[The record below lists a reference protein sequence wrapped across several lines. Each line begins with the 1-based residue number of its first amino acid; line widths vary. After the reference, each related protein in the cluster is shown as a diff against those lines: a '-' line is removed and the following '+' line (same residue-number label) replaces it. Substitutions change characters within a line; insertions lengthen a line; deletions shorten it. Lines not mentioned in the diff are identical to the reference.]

1 LDIEIA
7 IVSGLQPLNRSFSQ
21 ESVVIGRSTE
31 ADLVLSHP
39 EVSRRHCR
47 IAVQDGVFVIEDLG
61 SQRGTIVNGSPITGQ
76 AQLKP
81 GDQIALGPVVISFG
95 KAPVGQQPAAA
106 EASVGEGLGPPGTV
120 VYAKQVVDR
129 IPLAKRL
136 VFGRSQEVDVQLND
150 PMVSRR
156 HAVVEENGD
165 GFRVLDLYSRAG
177 SFVNG
182 RRFDEHQLIIGDQ
195 LQVGPFCFAFT
206 GNELHRILRVS
217 VGKVVATGLN
227 RTAGGNLILQDVAF
241 VAEPGQ
247 FIGILGPSGAG
258 KSTLLG
264 ALSGLKPADSGRIFI
279 NDTDFYGNLNQLRS
293 MFGYVPQDDIVH
305 GDLTTVE
312 ALTFAARLRLPAGTP
327 RRAID
332 ALVQQTMGSL
342 GLTERKDLRISLL
355 SGGQRKRVS
364 VGVELLRRPPLIFL
378 DEPTSGLDPFSEFKL
393 MELLR
398 RLADTGCTVICTTHV
413 MENVFLM
420 DQIAVLLAGK
430 LLFQGPPDAARAR
443 FGVSRLSAL
452 YDMLQT
458 IDPRTVVSFSPPEVA
473 SPAGTPPT
481 EQRPSAIKQRRPFAL
496 PILLE
501 RQLAIFKA
509 DIKNLLIAIG
519 QPLVIGLLVC
529 WVTDDAPLIQFFAY
543 IATLWFGCS
552 NSAQEIVKESA
563 IYRRERLVGLSRTSY
578 VTSKFVWMGTITSL
592 QSVILYAC
600 ALITTRVPLSAAPVE
615 ILGLLLLGYAAT
627 GIGLAISCFA
637 RSPLQAVM
645 LVPMVLIPQILF
657 SGLTVKTDQMDPLV
671 LAVAQ
676 VMPSFAAERI
686 SDTSFLLNQHLTGE
700 VIRQYPTP
708 YDNLNQFHRTI
719 SGGQRLKSGEV
730 YSNTRPLIVGYL
742 SLVLWSIAGFVL
754 SYVGLMLKEKE

>member
-1 LDIEIA
+1 L
-7 IVSGLQPLNRSFSQ
+7 
-21 ESVVIGRSTE
+21 IGRSTE

-47 IAVQDGVFVIEDLG
+47 IMAQQGIFVIEDLG
-61 SQRGTIVNGSPITGQ
+61 SQRGTVLNGSAISGQ
-76 AQLKP
+76 AQLTP
-81 GDQIALGPVVISFG
+81 GDQIALGPVVIGFG
-95 KAPVGQQPAAA
+95 KAPAGQTPAGG
-106 EASVGEGLGPPGTV
+106 EASAGEALGAPGTV
-120 VYAKQVVDR
+120 VYAKQAVDR
-129 IPLAKRL
+129 IPLTTRL

-156 HAVVEENGD
+156 HAVVEENSD

-195 LQVGPFCFAFT
+195 LQVGPFCFVFT
-206 GNELHRILRVS
+206 GNELQRILRVS
-217 VGKVVATGLN
+217 VGKVVANGLT
-227 RTAGGNLILQDVAF
+227 RTAGGNVILQDVSF

-264 ALSGLKPADSGRIFI
+264 ALSGLKPADSGKILI
-279 NDTDFYGNLNQLRS
+279 NDTDFYAHLNQLRS

-312 ALTFAARLRLPAGTP
+312 AMTFAARLRLPAGTP
-327 RRAID
+327 RPAIS

-342 GLTERKDLRISLL
+342 GLAERKDLRISLL

-452 YDMLQT
+452 YDLLQT
-458 IDPRTVVSFSPPEVA
+458 IDPKTVTSFSPPEPTSA
-473 SPAGTPPT
+473 PPATEERPP
-481 EQRPSAIKQRRPFAL
+481 EIKQRRPFAL

-501 RQLAIFKA
+501 RQLAIFRA
-509 DIKNLLIAIG
+509 DLKNLLIALG
-519 QPLVIGLLVC
+519 QPVVIGLLVC
-529 WVTDDAPLIQFFAY
+529 WVTDHIPLIQFFAY
-543 IATLWFGCS
+543 IATFWFGCS
-552 NSAQEIVKESA
+552 NSAQEIVKETA
-563 IYRRERLVGLSRTSY
+563 IFRRERLVGLSRTSY
-578 VTSKFVWMGTITSL
+578 LASKFIWMGGITSL
-592 QSVILYAC
+592 QSLILYAC
-600 ALITTRVPLSAAPVE
+600 TLVTQRVPLSAAPAE
-615 ILGLLLLGYAAT
+615 IVGLLLLSFAAT

-637 RSPLQAVM
+637 RSALQAVM
-645 LVPMVLIPQILF
+645 LVPLILIPQILL
-657 SGLTVKTDQMDPLV
+657 SGYTVETSQMDTPV
-671 LAVAQ
+671 LLVAQ
-676 VMPSFAAERI
+676 IMPSFAAERI
-686 SDTSFLLNQHLTGE
+686 SDESILLNQQIARDVSE
-700 VIRQYPTP
+700 KFDRP
-708 YDNLNQFHRTI
+708 YDNLNQYNRTTT
-719 SGGQRLKSGEV
+719 GQRFKTGQT
-730 YSNTRPLIVGYL
+730 YTDTRPLWVGYF
-742 SLVLWSIAGFVL
+742 SLFLWSLAGFVL
-754 SYVGLMLKEKE
+754 SYVGLVFKEKE

>member
-1 LDIEIA
+1 LEIELA
-7 IVSGLQPLNRSFSQ
+7 IVSGLPPFNRSFSQ
-21 ESVVIGRSTE
+21 ESVLIGRSTE

-47 IAVQDGVFVIEDLG
+47 IMAQQGGFVIEDLG
-61 SQRGTIVNGSPITGQ
+61 SQRGTLVNGSAISGQ
-76 AQLKP
+76 VQLTP
-81 GDQIALGPVVISFG
+81 GDQIALGPIVIGFG
-95 KAPVGQQPAAA
+95 KAPAGQLPSGG
-106 EASVGEGLGPPGTV
+106 EASVGEALGAPGTV
-120 VYAKQVVDR
+120 VYAKQAVDR
-129 IPLAKRL
+129 IPLTARL

-156 HAVVEENGD
+156 HAVVEENSD

-195 LQVGPFCFAFT
+195 LQLGPFCFVFT

-217 VGKVVATGLN
+217 VGKVIANGLN
-227 RTAGGNLILQDVAF
+227 RTAGGNLILEDVSF

-264 ALSGLKPADSGRIFI
+264 ALSGLRPADSGKILI
-279 NDTDFYGNLNQLRS
+279 NDIDFYAHLNQLRS

-305 GDLTTVE
+305 GDLTPAE

-327 RRAID
+327 RSAIG
-332 ALVQQTMGSL
+332 ALVQQTMESL
-342 GLTERKDLRISLL
+342 GLAERKDLRISLL

-452 YDMLQT
+452 YDLLQT
-458 IDPRTVVSFSPPEVA
+458 IDPKTVTSFSQPEAPPA
-473 SPAGTPPT
+473 PPST
-481 EQRPSAIKQRRPFAL
+481 EQRPPEIKQRRPFAL

-501 RQLAIFKA
+501 RQLAIFRA
-509 DIKNLLIAIG
+509 DLKNLVIALG

-529 WVTDDAPLIQFFAY
+529 WVTDHIPLIQFFAY
-543 IATLWFGCS
+543 IATFWFGCS
-552 NSAQEIVKESA
+552 NSAQEIVKETP

-578 VTSKFVWMGTITSL
+578 LASKLIWMGSITSL
-592 QSVILYAC
+592 QSLILYAC
-600 ALITTRVPLSAAPVE
+600 TLVTQRVPLSAAPAE
-615 ILGLLLLGYAAT
+615 IVGLLLLSFAAT

-637 RSPLQAVM
+637 RSALQAVM
-645 LVPMVLIPQILF
+645 LVPLILIPQILL
-657 SGLTVKTDQMDPLV
+657 SGYTVEASQMDTPV
-671 LAVAQ
+671 LWVAQ
-676 VMPSFAAERI
+676 IMPSFAAERI
-686 SDTSFLLNQHLTGE
+686 SDESILLNQQIARDVSE
-700 VIRQYPTP
+700 KFDRP
-708 YDNLNQFHRTI
+708 YDNLNQYYRAAT
-719 SGGQRLKSGEV
+719 GQRFKTGQI
-730 YSNTRPLIVGYL
+730 YSDTRPLWVGYL
-742 SLVLWSIAGFVL
+742 NLFLWSLTGFLL
-754 SYVGLMLKEKE
+754 SYVGLVFKEKE

>member
-1 LDIEIA
+1 LEIELA
-7 IVSGLQPLNRSFSQ
+7 IVSGYTPLNRSFSQ

-47 IAVQDGVFVIEDLG
+47 IIAQGGAFLIEDLG
-61 SQRGTIVNGSPITGQ
+61 SQRGTIVNGSTITSQ
-76 AQLKP
+76 TQLTP
-81 GDQIALGPVVISFG
+81 GDQITLGPVVIGFG
-95 KAPVGQQPAAA
+95 KVPVGQQPAAE
-106 EASVGEGLGPPGTV
+106 EAPPGEALGAPGTV
-120 VYAKQVVDR
+120 IYANRPVDR
-129 IPLAKRL
+129 IPLGKRL
-136 VFGRSQEVDVQLND
+136 VFGRSGEVDVQLND

-156 HAVVEENGD
+156 HAVVEESTD

-195 LQVGPFCFAFT
+195 LQLGPFCFAFT

-217 VGKVVATGLN
+217 VGKVIATGLT
-227 RTAGGNLILQDVAF
+227 RTAGGNVILQDVSF

-264 ALSGLKPADSGRIFI
+264 ALSGLKPADSGRILI

-305 GDLTTVE
+305 ADLTPLE

-327 RRAID
+327 RPAIA

-342 GLTERKDLRISLL
+342 GLAERKDLRISLL

-443 FGVSRLSAL
+443 FGVSRLGAL
-452 YDMLQT
+452 YDTLQT
-458 IDPRTVVSFSPPEVA
+458 IDPKTVVSFSPPEIT
-473 SPAGTPPT
+473 SPSAPPPT
-481 EQRPSAIKQRRPFAL
+481 EQRPPVIPQRRPFAL
-496 PILLE
+496 PILLQ

-509 DIKNLLIAIG
+509 DLKNLIIALG

-529 WVTDDAPLIQFFAY
+529 WVTDKVPLIQFFAY
-543 IATLWFGCS
+543 FATLWFGCS

-563 IYRRERLVGLSRTSY
+563 IFRRERLVGLSRTSY
-578 VTSKFVWMGTITSL
+578 LTSKFVWMGTITSV
-592 QSVILYAC
+592 QSLVLYAC
-600 ALITTRVPLSAAPVE
+600 ALITTRVPLSVAPIE
-615 ILGLLLLGYAAT
+615 IVGLLLLGYAAT
-627 GIGLAISCFA
+627 GIGLAISCFT
-637 RSPLQAVM
+637 RSALQAVM
-645 LVPMVLIPQILF
+645 LVPLVLIPQILF
-657 SGLTVKTDQMDPLV
+657 SGFTVQTDEMDPFV

-686 SDTSFLLNQHLTGE
+686 SDTSLLLNQKLTGE
-700 VIRQYPTP
+700 LAAKYRLP
-708 YDNLNQFHRTI
+708 YDNLNQFSRSLTHE
-719 SGGQRLKSGEV
+719 RLKTGQI
-730 YSNTRPLIVGYL
+730 YTTTRPLYVGYL
-742 SLVLWSIAGFVL
+742 SLLLWSVVGFAL

>member
-1 LDIEIA
+1 LEIELA
-7 IVSGLQPLNRSFSQ
+7 ILAGLPPLSRSFAQ
-21 ESVVIGRSTE
+21 ESVIIGRSTE

-47 IAVQDGVFVIEDLG
+47 IVAQEGVFLIEDLG
-61 SQRGTIVNGSPITGQ
+61 SQRGTVVNGSAITGQ
-76 AQLKP
+76 SQLTP
-81 GDQIALGPVVISFG
+81 GDQITLGPVVIGFG
-95 KAPVGQQPAAA
+95 KGPAGQAPPAGEVPVG
-106 EASVGEGLGPPGTV
+106 EALGAPGTV
-120 VYAKQVVDR
+120 VYSKQAVDR
-129 IPLAKRL
+129 IPLTKRL

-156 HAVVEENGD
+156 HAVVEESAD

-195 LQVGPFCFAFT
+195 LQLGPFCFVFT

-217 VGKVVATGLN
+217 VGKVIANGLT
-227 RTAGGNLILQDVAF
+227 RTAGGNVILQDVSF

-264 ALSGLKPADSGRIFI
+264 ALSGLKPADSGKILI

-305 GDLTTVE
+305 GELTTVE

-327 RRAID
+327 RPAIA

-342 GLTERKDLRISLL
+342 GLAERKDLRISLL

-458 IDPRTVVSFSPPEVA
+458 IDPKTVTSFSPPEIT
-473 SPAGTPPT
+473 SPSGAPAT
-481 EQRPSAIKQRRPFAL
+481 EQRPPTIEQRRPFAL
-496 PILLE
+496 PILLR

-509 DIKNLLIAIG
+509 DTKNLLIALG

-529 WVTDDAPLIQFFAY
+529 WVTDKVPLIQFFAY

-552 NSAQEIVKESA
+552 NSAQEIVKEIA
-563 IYRRERLVGLSRTSY
+563 IFRRERLVGLSRTSY
-578 VTSKFVWMGTITSL
+578 LTSKFIWMGTITSL
-592 QSVILYAC
+592 QSLLLYAC
-600 ALITTRVPLSAAPVE
+600 ALITTRVPISAAPSE
-615 ILGLLLLGYAAT
+615 IVGLLFLGYAAT

-637 RSPLQAVM
+637 RSALQAVM
-645 LVPMVLIPQILF
+645 LVPLVLIPQILF
-657 SGLTVKTDQMDPLV
+657 SGFTVQTDEMDPFV

-686 SDTSFLLNQHLTGE
+686 SDTSLLLNQKLTGE
-700 VIRQYPTP
+700 TTTKYRLP
-708 YDNLNQFHRTI
+708 YDNLNQFYRSLTHE
-719 SGGQRLKSGEV
+719 RLKTGQI
-730 YSNTRPLIVGYL
+730 YTTTRPLFVGYL
-742 SLVLWSIAGFVL
+742 SLILWSSVGFVL
-754 SYVGLMLKEKE
+754 SYIGLVLKEKE

>member
-1 LDIEIA
+1 LEIELA
-7 IVSGLQPLNRSFSQ
+7 IVSGLPPLSRSFSQ

-47 IAVQDGVFVIEDLG
+47 IVTQEGVFLIEDLG
-61 SQRGTIVNGSPITGQ
+61 SQRGTVLNGSPITGQ
-76 AQLKP
+76 AQLAP
-81 GDQIALGPVVISFG
+81 GDQITLGPVVIGFG
-95 KAPVGQQPAAA
+95 KGPVGQAPPPGDAQAG
-106 EASVGEGLGPPGTV
+106 EALGAPGTV
-120 VYAKQVVDR
+120 IYAQQTVDR
-129 IPLAKRL
+129 IPLTKRL

-156 HAVVEENGD
+156 HAVVEESAD

-195 LQVGPFCFAFT
+195 LQVGPFCFVFT

-217 VGKVVATGLN
+217 VGKVVANGLT
-227 RTAGGNLILQDVAF
+227 RTAGGNVILQDVSF

-264 ALSGLKPADSGRIFI
+264 ALSGLKPADSGQILI

-305 GDLTTVE
+305 GELTTLE
-312 ALTFAARLRLPAGTP
+312 ALTFAARLRLPSGTP
-327 RRAID
+327 RPAIA
-332 ALVQQTMGSL
+332 ALVQQTMTSL
-342 GLTERKDLRISLL
+342 GLSERKNLRISLL

-458 IDPRTVVSFSPPEVA
+458 IDPKTVTSFSLPEIA
-473 SPAGTPPT
+473 SPSGAPPT
-481 EQRPSAIKQRRPFAL
+481 DQRPAVIKQRRPFAL

-509 DIKNLLIAIG
+509 DTKNLLIALG

-529 WVTDDAPLIQFFAY
+529 WVTDHVPLIQFFAY
-543 IATLWFGCS
+543 IATFWFGCS
-552 NSAQEIVKESA
+552 NSAQEIVKETA
-563 IYRRERLVGLSRTSY
+563 IFLRERLVGLSRTSY
-578 VTSKFVWMGTITSL
+578 LASKFIWMGTITSA
-592 QSVILYAC
+592 QSLILYAC
-600 ALITTRVPLSAAPVE
+600 TLITQRVPLSAAPAE
-615 ILGLLLLGYAAT
+615 IAGLLLLAFAST
-627 GIGLAISCFA
+627 GIGLAISCFS
-637 RSPLQAVM
+637 RSALQAVM
-645 LVPMVLIPQILF
+645 LVPLILIPQILL
-657 SGLTVKTDQMDPLV
+657 SGYTVETSQMDPPVLLV
-671 LAVAQ
+671 SQ
-676 VMPSFAAERI
+676 IMPSFAAERI
-686 SDTSFLLNQHLTGE
+686 SDESLLLNRRIAGDVSE
-700 VIRQYPTP
+700 KFDRP
-708 YDNLNQFHRTI
+708 YDNLNQYHRAAT
-719 SGGQRLKSGEV
+719 GQRFKTGQT
-730 YSNTRPLIVGYL
+730 YTDARPLWVGYL
-742 SLVLWSIAGFVL
+742 NLFLWSVTGFVL
-754 SYVGLMLKEKE
+754 SYVGLMRKEKE